1 MISSFSG
8 TIGTSVSAE
17 MHDFYIY
24 EKVAAHDLGWI
35 QVFSHLAT
43 RRIREILYS
52 VKFASPQDR
61 SIFTHALLTRPA
73 GNALFSF
80 FKIRR

>member
-1 MISSFSG
+1 
-8 TIGTSVSAE
+8 
-17 MHDFYIY
+17 
-24 EKVAAHDLGWI
+24 VAARDPGRI
-35 QVFSHLAT
+35 QVFSHLAI

-80 FKIRR
+80 FKI